1 VTHGL
6 PSWPATLQALV
17 LIASLR
23 LRLQHPWCFVS
34 KYPYL
39 MGGCMMLWSFFG
51 TSRDKG
57 PHDGACAIVK
67 RFIRHNQLDPNG
79 PKLQNAEGIVALL

>member
-1 VTHGL
+1 
-6 PSWPATLQALV
+6 
-17 LIASLR
+17 
-23 LRLQHPWCFVS
+23 
-34 KYPYL
+34 
-39 MGGCMMLWSFFG
+39 MLWSFFG